1 MVGIIHFGLDI
12 FDISDRLVGV
22 NYDKVLKMSGI
33 DRKAQILKEAT
44 SLFSRYGYDR
54 VTIKELA
61 KACGITEPALYR
73 HFESK
78 EAIYDT
84 VLTTI
89 ESRLADQD
97 SLSRLTKEDK
107 LEHLLDQLARH
118 IVDYFISNEDCYRL
132 LMFSALAG
140 HARSKQVFDLLRGTY
155 TRFLA
160 QQLERLYQSGL
171 IVEVDSE
178 LTARCFTGMV
188 IDCAMYASLWKAS
201 HGEQVEPCQMIAN
214 NIPIYVRGLRRGE
227 S

>member
-1 MVGIIHFGLDI
+1 
-12 FDISDRLVGV
+12 
-22 NYDKVLKMSGI
+22 MSGI

-44 SLFSRYGYDR
+44 RLFSRYGYDK

-73 HFESK
+73 HFQSK

-89 ESRLADQD
+89 ESRLADQEFF
-97 SLSRLTKEDK
+97 SRLTVEDN
-107 LEHLLDQLARH
+107 LEVLLDKLARH
-118 IVDYFISNEDCYRL
+118 IIDYFTLNEDCYRL

-140 HARSKQVFDLLRGTY
+140 HARSKEVFDLLRGTY

-160 QQLERLYQSGL
+160 GQLDRLLLSGS
-171 IVEVDSE
+171 IVEMNNE

-188 IDCAMYASLWKAS
+188 FDCAMYASLWKTLQ
-201 HGEQVEPCQMIAN
+201 GQQVEPCQMIAN
-214 NIPIYVRGLRRGE
+214 NVPIYVRGLRKE
-227 S
+227 PA